1 MWWCVVSPEQRWL
14 ITLFIL
20 TLPFVTPY
28 LRGDGIGYYAYIASL
43 VIDHDL
49 YFENEYRHADPW
61 HYRNLFDLQGRLK
74 PHLYTCTGLV
84 ANLCSVGPSL
94 LWAPFFLTAHTF
106 TALFNALPLPHAPI
120 PQDGFSLPYRY
131 FCALGT
137 ALYGFLGL
145 FLAFSVARRLFD
157 EWVAFWATLGIWFA
171 SGLPVYMYFLP
182 FMSHTHSAF
191 ACNLL
196 VWFWWRTYDQRGAAD
211 NLTAPRLQAWFLLGL
226 LSGLTF
232 ITYYPN
238 LLLSLFVL
246 ADFVELI
253 HHARQRSWR
262 FAIAFVAVPMAIWA
276 SGFFFGWLPLGLIKW
291 VIYGSPFQLGYSQ
304 PWWFFDPRL
313 WQVLF
318 SSEHGLF
325 SWTPI
330 VFFACTGFI
339 PLLRRHPSIGWR
351 CLLTFLVFWYF
362 IASYDDWHGQSSFS
376 NRFFLSLT
384 PLFVFGLAALL
395 AAVRERLNVTA
406 FRFVPVS
413 IVLLALWNLGFIFQ
427 WGTGLI
433 NKRGPISWAKM
444 IRQQLTV
451 VPKEVPRTA
460 YLFITDRQ
468 RLLKEIERR
477 DMEEARHYRIRR

>member
-1 MWWCVVSPEQRWL
+1 MNPERRWL
-14 ITLFIL
+14 FILFLL

-49 YFENEYRHADPW
+49 YFEDEYRHADPW
-61 HYRNLFDLQGRLK
+61 HYRNYFDAQGRLK
-74 PHLYTCTGLV
+74 PHLYTCTGFV
-84 ANLCSVGPSL
+84 ENQYSVGPSL
-94 LWAPFFLTAHTF
+94 LWAPFFLTAHIF
-106 TALFNALPLPHAPI
+106 TTIYNALPFTHTPI

-131 FCALGT
+131 LCALGT
-137 ALYGFLGL
+137 AFYGFLGL
-145 FLAFSVARRLFD
+145 FLMFSVARQLFD
-157 EWVAFWATLGIWFA
+157 ERVAFWATLGIWFA

-182 FMSHTHSAF
+182 FMSHAHSVF
-191 ACNLL
+191 TCSLL
-196 VWFWWRTYDQRGAAD
+196 VWFWWRTYDQRVAAD
-211 NLTAPRLQAWFLLGL
+211 DLTNPRLRSWFLLGL
-226 LSGLTF
+226 LSALAF

-246 ADFVELI
+246 ADFAELM
-253 HHARQRSWR
+253 HRARRHPWR
-262 FAIAFVAVPMAIWA
+262 FAGPFVTVPMALWA
-276 SGFFFGWLPLGLIKW
+276 FGFFLGWLPLGLIKW
-291 VIYGSPFQLGYSQ
+291 VIYGSPFQLGYGE

-330 VFFACTGFI
+330 ILLACIGFV
-339 PLLRRHPSIGWR
+339 PLIHRQPTLGWR
-351 CLLTFLVFWYF
+351 CLLTFLTFWYL

-384 PLFVFGLAALL
+384 PLFVLGLAALL
-395 AAVRERLNVTA
+395 AAVRERFKEAA
-406 FRFVPVS
+406 FRFALVF
-413 IVLLALWNLGFIFQ
+413 IVLLILWNFGFIFQ

-433 NKRGPISWAKM
+433 NKRGPISWTKM

-451 VPKEVPRTA
+451 VPKELPRTA
-460 YLFITDRQ
+460 YLLFTDRHG
-468 RLLKEIERR
+468 LLKEIERR

>member
-61 HYRNLFDLQGRLK
+61 HYRNLFDSQGRLK
-74 PHLYTCTGLV
+74 PHLYTCTGFV
-84 ANLCSVGPSL
+84 ENKYSVGPSL
-94 LWAPFFLTAHTF
+94 LWAPFFLTAHAF

-120 PQDGFSLPYRY
+120 PDGFSLPYRY

-157 EWVAFWATLGIWFA
+157 ERVAFWATLGIWFA

-182 FMSHTHSAF
+182 FMSHAHSAF
-191 ACNLL
+191 TCSLL
-196 VWFWWRTYDQRGAAD
+196 VWFWWRTYDQRVAAD
-211 NLTAPRLQAWFLLGL
+211 NLTALRFQLWFLLGL
-226 LSGLTF
+226 LSGLAF

-246 ADFVELI
+246 ADFVELT
-253 HHARQRSWR
+253 HRARQRSWR
-262 FAIAFVAVPMAIWA
+262 FAVTFVAVPMAIWA

-291 VIYGSPFQLGYSQ
+291 VIYGSPFQLGYGE

-330 VFFACTGFI
+330 VFFACTGFV

-384 PLFVFGLAALL
+384 SLFVFGLAALL
-395 AAVRERLNVTA
+395 AAVWERLKA
-406 FRFVPVS
+406 PIFRLIPVF

-444 IRQQLTV
+444 VRQQLTV
-451 VPKEVPRTA
+451 VPKEMPRTA